1 MIIFLNFQE
10 EISCFNDQEL
20 VVGLLKQ
27 TQLPD
32 SCKEASSR
40 RLLDKKFL
48 VQLKEILERLSQ
60 LYSVVE
66 F

>member
-1 MIIFLNFQE
+1 MFTKHFISLIIFLNFQE

-32 SCKEASSR
+32 SCKEV
-40 RLLDKKFL
+40 L
-48 VQLKEILERLSQ
+48 VQLKEILERQSQ